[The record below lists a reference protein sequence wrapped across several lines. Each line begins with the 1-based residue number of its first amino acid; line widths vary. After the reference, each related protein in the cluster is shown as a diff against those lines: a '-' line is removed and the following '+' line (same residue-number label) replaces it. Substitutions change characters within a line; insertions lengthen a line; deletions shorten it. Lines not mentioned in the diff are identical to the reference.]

1 MVSLKKLL
9 EEESYVIGLTA
20 SEWLRPS
27 LVKLAQQTGFDFIY
41 IEYEHIFIDPA
52 TFTDFVIS
60 ARDNGLPVVAK
71 TPELYRHL
79 ILKIL
84 EAGVTGIQLPRTNTA
99 TDVADLVNYC
109 RYPPEGT
116 RAGST
121 GMAST
126 DYVHLEAAEHMRLAN
141 AELCVVG
148 HVETKEGLQNIDQI
162 AAQPGLDV
170 CYVGTFDL
178 AIELETVG
186 DMSSPRVM
194 EAMDRICAACQQH
207 EVIIG
212 ANGSTP
218 KMVNDLLK
226 KGVHFFEGPTELDLF
241 REGASSFTR
250 GLP

>member
-1 MVSLKKLL
+1 MVSLRELL
-9 EEESYVIGLTA
+9 EEKSYVIGMTA

-27 LVKLAQQTGFDFIY
+27 LVKLARQAGFNFIY
-41 IEYEHIFIDPA
+41 IEYEHIFIDPV

-60 ARDNGLPVVAK
+60 ARDNGMPVVAK

-84 EAGVTGIQLPRTNTA
+84 EAGVSGIQLPRTNTA
-99 TDVADLVNYC
+99 ADVAQLVNFS

-121 GMAST
+121 GMASS
-126 DYVHLEAAEHMRLAN
+126 DYVHLEAAEHMSLAN

-148 HVETKEGLQNIDQI
+148 HVETKEGLDNIEQI

-170 CYVGTFDL
+170 CYAGTFDL
-178 AIELETVG
+178 AIELGTVG
-186 DMSSPRVM
+186 DMNSPRVL

-207 EVIIG
+207 QVIIG

-218 KMVNDLLK
+218 QMVHDLVK
-226 KGVHFFEGPTELDLF
+226 KGVRFFEGPSELDLF
-241 REGASSFTR
+241 REGATSFLR
-250 GLP
+250 ALP